1 MAKRDIDIR
10 EMLIVKLLRARK
22 CNMKEIRAH
31 LKLES
36 GKQQL
41 DLDASE
47 RTIKRS
53 FESILTKYGI
63 QIEYNFSEKLY
74 SIFESDND
82 NFNQR
87 LLDQFELINALKI
100 GEKANAY
107 MFLEERYQSG
117 IEHLHLILY
126 ALQNQ
131 FMLKIVYQKFGEDE
145 PTFREIIP
153 LALKEFKHRW
163 YLIAKSKSENTL
175 KTFGLDRIND
185 IEVLKT
191 KMNSEISFDIKSY
204 FEHAFGIVSLADQNI
219 EPEEVVLSFTQKQG
233 KYVKSLPIHH
243 SQEII
248 KETENGLDIRLK
260 IYVTYDL
267 MMEIISHGPNVKVL
281 KPVHLQ
287 KSIKEMYAKSLKQ
300 YE

>member
-10 EMLIVKLLRARK
+10 EMLIVKLLRTKK
-22 CNMKEIRAH
+22 CTMKEIRTH
-31 LKLES
+31 LKEES

-53 FESILTKYGI
+53 LESILTKYGI
-63 QIEYNFSEKLY
+63 QIEYNFSEKIY
-74 SIFESDND
+74 EIFESDNE

-100 GEKANAY
+100 GEKANQY
-107 MFLEERYQSG
+107 MFLEKRNQTG
-117 IEHLHLILY
+117 IEHIHLILY

-131 FMLKIVYQKFGEDE
+131 FMLKLEYQKFWEDA
-145 PTFREIIP
+145 PTNREIIP

-163 YLIAKSKSENTL
+163 YLIAKSKSEPSL
-175 KTFGLDRIND
+175 KTFALDRIKD
-185 IEVLKT
+185 IEVLKV
-191 KMNSEISFDIKSY
+191 KINKEIHFDINSY
-204 FEHAFGIVSLADQNI
+204 FEHAFGIISLADQNM
-219 EPEEVVLSFTQKQG
+219 EPEEVILSFTHQQG

-243 SQEII
+243 SQEVI
-248 KETENGLDIRLK
+248 KETENRLDIRLK

-267 MMEIISHGPNVKVL
+267 MMEIISYGPNVKVI
-281 KPVHLQ
+281 KPNHLQ
-287 KSIKEMYAKSLKQ
+287 KSIKEMYTKSLKQ
-300 YE
+300 YD